1 VPDTNPRGQAMVN
14 ELLWVHGM
22 LRNALGE
29 VQRLAAEVHDGLPP
43 ERVRESVRSLS
54 VDNAVWTL
62 RTNCLYYCR
71 FVHGHHTLEDTHLF
85 PALRRSNPA
94 LGPVVDKLE
103 ADHVVVA
110 RDLERIEQAAGELV
124 GGGSRADLVEALT
137 ALADHLLAHLEYE
150 EEQISPTLRTWTGWP

>member
-1 VPDTNPRGQAMVN
+1 MVD

-22 LRNALGE
+22 LRNALRD
-29 VQRLAAEVHDGLPP
+29 VQRLAGEVGDGLPP
-43 ERVRESVRSLS
+43 ERVREEVRSLS
-54 VDNAVWTL
+54 VDNAVWSL

-110 RDLERIEQAAGELV
+110 RDLERIEAAAGELV
-124 GGGSRADLVEALT
+124 TGTGEARARLVDALN